1 MQGNFAKLNAEVE
14 SGLKAAALAI
24 HLPEVAQPLEQNVTF
39 ADCRLP
45 SVLITPTL
53 HMISIADVLG
63 FIALVN

>member
-1 MQGNFAKLNAEVE
+1 MRKLKVD
-14 SGLKAAALAI
+14 SKQQ
-24 HLPEVAQPLEQNVTF
+24 PEVAQPLEQNVTF